1 MSRFGGAFFCLFSLC
16 WPTGAFAQTTGS
28 VTAASVRSH
37 IIKLADDKLE
47 GRGAGYRGE
56 KMAADHIASQFKSIG
71 LRPAVGKSFFQEF
84 RFHAFHPTKPWQ
96 IMTSRN
102 VLGVLDGAD
111 PALKK
116 EVVVIGA
123 HYDGQGMTGQADP
136 TRNPAPAGSAVDN
149 IWNSA
154 NDNAASVAAI
164 IEIARA
170 LKNAP
175 QRPKRTILFA
185 LFGAEEHGMTG
196 SIYYVNNPIF
206 PINDHVAMINL
217 EKLGRSPE
225 RPFAVMGTM
234 SSKAW
239 PEIVNGAGGVTGTK
253 LAPSPIAFPDSD
265 HYPFGSRGIP
275 AVMILVMSPAH
286 NPDDHADTINFERTA
301 EGARYALAV
310 VRTVADRPQRP
321 DFVASPMLDPGLI
334 AHLLTPAESET
345 SKLDPGK
352 GGLKVTG
359 VIKGLPADRSGFKE
373 GDIILSMGTRTFARE
388 EPLSVLMAGFQDLLQ
403 GKLGVSIPMKISR
416 AGKPMDMTLNL
427 RP

>member
-1 MSRFGGAFFCLFSLC
+1 MSFRKAVFCLISVGC
-16 WPTGAFAQTTGS
+16 WSNAVLAQVS
-28 VTAASVRSH
+28 VSITAASVRPH
-37 IIKLADDKLE
+37 IVKLADDKLE

-56 KMAADHIASQFKSIG
+56 KMAADHIAAEFKRIG
-71 LRPAVGKSFFQEF
+71 LRTGVGKSYFQEF
-84 RFHAFHPTKPWQ
+84 RFHSYHPTKPWQ
-96 IMTSRN
+96 VMTSRN

-123 HYDGQGMTGQADP
+123 HYDGQGMAGQADP
-136 TRNPAPAGSAVDN
+136 TRFAAPAGSPVDN

-170 LKNAP
+170 LKNAQ

-196 SIYYVNNPIF
+196 SIHYVNNPVF
-206 PINDHVAMINL
+206 PVADHVAMINL
-217 EKLGRSPE
+217 EKLGRAPE
-225 RPFAVMGTM
+225 RPFTVMGTM

-239 PEIVNGAGGVTGTK
+239 PELVSGAVGSSGTK
-253 LAPSPIAFPDSD
+253 IAPSPMAFPDSD
-265 HYPFGSRGIP
+265 HYPFGSRGVP
-275 AVMILVMSPAH
+275 AIMIMVNAPAH
-286 NPDDHADTINFERTA
+286 NPDDHADTINFERVA
-301 EGARYALAV
+301 EGTRYALELLRAV
-310 VRTVADRPQRP
+310 SDRPQRP
-321 DFVASPMLDPGLI
+321 DFVRSPMLDPGLI
-334 AHLLTPAESET
+334 AHLVTPAEAEAA
-345 SKLDPGK
+345 KLEAGK

-359 VIKGLPADRSGFKE
+359 VIAGLPADKAGFKE
-373 GDIILSMGTRTFARE
+373 GDVIMAMGTRTFARE

-403 GKLGVSIPMKISR
+403 GKLGVSIPMKVIR
-416 AGKPMDMTLNL
+416 GGKPMDVTLNL